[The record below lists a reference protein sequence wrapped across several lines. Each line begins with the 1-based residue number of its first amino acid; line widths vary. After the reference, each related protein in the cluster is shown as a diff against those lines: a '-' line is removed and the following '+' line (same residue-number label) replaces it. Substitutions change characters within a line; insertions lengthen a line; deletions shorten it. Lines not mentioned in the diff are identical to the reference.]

1 MKKFLLLIVL
11 IIFFPFDANA
21 TKFSNKKDDEFYN
34 SKVTDHPSWFMCSIM
49 KYLHRI
55 GGPIMTLVITG
66 AALLAIF
73 GRMPW
78 PALFALGMFTAV
90 FFGAQAIILYVAP
103 PDTHDCR
110 TDDWQPSGVP
120 LGPRLMGKKLSSMNT
135 YGWFDWLKFW

>member
-49 KYLHRI
+49 KHLHRI

-90 FFGAQAIILYVAP
+90 FFGAHCIVKYVTP
-103 PDTHDCR
+103 QDTHNCDSK
-110 TDDWQPSGVP
+110 TYQPSPAP
-120 LGPRLMGKKLSSMNT
+120 LGARVIGDELSSMNT
-135 YGWFDWLKFW
+135 YGWFDWLKLW